1 MAWCKIF
8 MCFSLLLWLFYIY
21 TSTHTHDLE
30 AQLLLAFSADWYSH
44 LNQLLMVHHSLL
56 FPCFLAPEL
65 TISELIFRSEYK
77 IKLHYL
83 WCQALGISN
92 SPLKNSKSHLT
103 GWPPGRK
110 LSMYSPSTGGPS
122 TCSPFMA
129 ATHFPVVVKN
139 TEKKTSQSCTSGR
152 GEERALQ
159 GLLGLLCKWE
169 EGKDRALA
177 CSLSSVPRQAERPW
191 WKQAFIT
198 TS

>member
-103 GWPPGRK
+103 GWPPGQK
-110 LSMYSPSTGGPS
+110 LSVYSPSTRGPR

-129 ATHFPVVVKN
+129 ATHFPMVVKN

-152 GEERALQ
+152 GEETTARIAGALVQ
-159 GLLGLLCKWE
+159 VGG
-169 EGKDRALA
+169 GQRQ
-177 CSLSSVPRQAERPW
+177 SSCL
-191 WKQAFIT
+191 
-198 TS
+198 